1 LIIGHVEGRAVA
13 CLLGKPALLDGYPA
27 QLVVL
32 PVRLLWLLG
41 CRSLL
46 YTNTVGAINPTMRV
60 GDFVAIRN
68 HINFY
73 GTNPLI
79 GEANDQW
86 GERWFDMAYP
96 YDRELTATLH
106 QVARER
112 GITLHEGVYFGTLG
126 PSFETAAEI
135 EMAGRMGADVV
146 GMTTI
151 MEVIAARQLGMSI
164 ACIGFVSNL
173 AAGVEGTLV
182 HNADVLEAARPA
194 YERYTQLMRGMLP
207 HMP

>member
-1 LIIGHVEGRAVA
+1 
-13 CLLGKPALLDGYPA
+13 LLDGHPA

-73 GTNPLI
+73 ATNPLI
-79 GEANDQW
+79 GEANDEW
-86 GERWFDMAYP
+86 GERFFDMAYP
-96 YDRELTATLH
+96 YERELTAMLH
-106 QVARER
+106 QVALER

-146 GMTTI
+146 GMTTV
-151 MEVIAARQLGMSI
+151 MEVIAARQLGMRV
-164 ACIGFVSNL
+164 ACFGFVSNL
-173 AAGVEGTLV
+173 AAGVEVSKGR
-182 HNADVLEAARPA
+182 AARCGC
-194 YERYTQLMRGMLP
+194 RSVVNSGKGRHNMTCSGRGGVEQSAAEYDIKLEVCG
-207 HMP
+207 